1 MEVYQKML
9 EKIDWE
15 NSRTAMF
22 LQTGLI
28 LVLLFWLATAA
39 FGQTTDTKQT
49 ATITTTEMQKS
60 ETPKAVMMPLLQNYK
75 EVKIGATD
83 DEVRDRLGKKATIDD
98 KDGFFYQF
106 DDEMA
111 QIRLDKDK
119 KVRLIS
125 ITYTS
130 DNKNTP
136 KFEDIFGTDVKAEPG
151 ADGMIYKLVRYP
163 EAGYWVAYSRTA
175 GDKPTVTVTMQKMRT
190 VK

>member
-1 MEVYQKML
+1 ML
-9 EKIDWE
+9 EKINWE
-15 NSRTAMF
+15 SSRMAAII
-22 LQTGLI
+22 QTSLVV
-28 LVLLFWLATAA
+28 VLLFWLVTAA
-39 FGQTTDTKQT
+39 FGQTTETKPNEMT
-49 ATITTTEMQKS
+49 AQTEMQKS
-60 ETPKAVMMPLLQNYK
+60 VTPKAVMMPVLQNYK
-75 EVKIGATD
+75 DIKIGATAD
-83 DEVRDRLGKKATIDD
+83 DVRDKLGKAEIDD
-98 KDGFFYQF
+98 KDGFYYEID

-136 KFEDIFGTDVKAEPG
+136 KFEDIFGTSVKAEPG

-175 GDKPTVTVTMQKMRT
+175 GDKPTVTVTMQKMR
-190 VK
+190 KMK